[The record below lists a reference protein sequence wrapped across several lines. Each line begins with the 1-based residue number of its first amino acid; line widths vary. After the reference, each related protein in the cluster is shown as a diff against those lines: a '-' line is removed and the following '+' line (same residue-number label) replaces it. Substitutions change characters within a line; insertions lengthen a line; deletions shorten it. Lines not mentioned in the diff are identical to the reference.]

1 MGISRVAETFL
12 EGTEPTH
19 GAEIR
24 AGKRFEFG
32 KNWQSFSRVV
42 DDERIEVAKASL
54 ASYLG
59 DIQGKSFLDVGSG
72 SGLFSLAARRLGAK
86 VRSFDYDPSSVAATR
101 AMREKYAR
109 EDPDWEVIGEGN
121 VLDDAFLDSLGDFDV
136 VYSWGVLHHTGAMW
150 SALNNVIR
158 LVKPGGL
165 LYISIYNHQ
174 PGQSQRNAR
183 LKHAYVSSGAL
194 GKAAIISSY
203 VAWRLG
209 RDSMMDLIALR
220 SPLRRYSERKRT
232 RGMSMLHDWIDWVGG
247 YPFEVATPDEIFSFY
262 HSRGFLLCKLKTCGA
277 GMGCNEF
284 VLLRES
290 TRLQVSV

>member
-1 MGISRVAETFL
+1 MSMSRVAETYL
-12 EGTEPTH
+12 KGTERTH

-32 KNWQSFSRVV
+32 KNWQSFLRVV

-54 ASYLG
+54 SSYLG
-59 DIQGKSFLDVGSG
+59 DLEGKTFLDVGSG

-86 VRSFDYDPSSVAATR
+86 VQSFDYDPSSAAATR
-101 AMREKYAR
+101 AMRAKYAND
-109 EDPDWEVIGEGN
+109 DPDWQVIGEGS
-121 VLDDAFLDSLGDFDV
+121 VLDRAFLDSLGTFDV

-150 SALNNVIR
+150 SALENVIR
-158 LVKPGGL
+158 LVKPSGL

-174 PGQSQRNAR
+174 PGQSHRNAK
-183 LKHAYVSSGAL
+183 LKHAYVSSGAI

-209 RDSMMDLIALR
+209 RDSLMDLIAR
-220 SPLRRYSERKRT
+220 RNPLRRYSERKRT

-262 HSRGFLLCKLKTCGA
+262 YSRGFRLCKLKTCGA

-284 VLLRES
+284 VLRRES
-290 TRLQVSV
+290 TPPEVPA